1 MRFWGRRVSPLLLG
15 LFVSLSIAAL
25 AIVTP
30 VQAAK
35 PGGGGGGGGGG
46 STTYSCSVAVT
57 YFPGTFTVKTT
68 VTATSGSLPGPTET
82 DYVSSY
88 HNGIL
93 YNSQSV
99 TYSVARNTATTTV
112 IVPVPSNGVGVY
124 TFRSTILSSKGSQL
138 ATCTGTYSL

>member
-1 MRFWGRRVSPLLLG
+1 MRVGGRNPNPLFLG
-15 LFVSLSIAAL
+15 LLVSLSIAAL
-25 AIVTP
+25 VTITP

-35 PGGGGGGGGGG
+35 SGGGGGGG
-46 STTYSCSVAVT
+46 STTYFCSVAVT
-57 YFPGTFTVKTT
+57 YFPGTFAVQTT

-88 HNGIL
+88 RNGVL

-124 TFRSTILSSKGSQL
+124 TFQSTIISSRGIQL